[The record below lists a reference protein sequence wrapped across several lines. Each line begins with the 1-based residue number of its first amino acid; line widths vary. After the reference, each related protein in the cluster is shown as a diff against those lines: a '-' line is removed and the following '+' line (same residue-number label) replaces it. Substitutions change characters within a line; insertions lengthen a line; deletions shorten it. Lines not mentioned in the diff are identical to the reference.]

1 MRPLVVRRAGDFE
14 KTTFD
19 LSVVVGAIGLIPSTD
34 ISSSVQAVLPGAT
47 WWFWSLIIAAGLGG
61 RITTWK
67 TDRDRTVRDIRHECQ
82 SEAWSLVI
90 LASAWSIYS
99 FGSLQLL
106 LDGRSA
112 TIPALF
118 GFAIVVASSRRLFRI
133 WRDLRKLKRAEQHPH
148 SSQSPTL
155 ADPDDNEEEG
165 ERSD

>member
-19 LSVVVGAIGLIPSTD
+19 LSVVVGAIGLVPGTD

-82 SEAWSLVI
+82 S
-90 LASAWSIYS
+90 IYS

-118 GFAIVVASSRRLFRI
+118 GFAIVVASARRLFRI